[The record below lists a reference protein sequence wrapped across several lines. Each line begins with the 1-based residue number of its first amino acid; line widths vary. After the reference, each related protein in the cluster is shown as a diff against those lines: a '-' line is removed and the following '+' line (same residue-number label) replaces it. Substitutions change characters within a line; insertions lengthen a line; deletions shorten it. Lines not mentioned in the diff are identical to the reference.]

1 MSSATVN
8 PAYQK
13 FRDCRNFLLE
23 YRNDHDKAYRNF
35 RWPELTTFNW
45 ARDWFDIVAHDN
57 HRTALRVI
65 GPSSDI
71 SMSFNSLARRSD
83 QVAAWLHELGIRRKE
98 VVLVL
103 LDNRPELW
111 EVMMAVMKLGAVVL
125 PTYTTATTI
134 ELTERVLRAQVRHLI
149 VESSLTDL
157 IPYELGYSTM
167 ISIGDPV
174 DGWENYD
181 SSYKS
186 SDNLPDIAPTRADD
200 PLFYYFT
207 SGTTSR
213 PKLVCHT
220 QVSYPVGHLS
230 SMYWNGVQPGDV
242 HCNVAAPGWA
252 KHAWSSLFVPWN
264 AEATLIALAGG
275 ATPERVLEA
284 LERTQATTFCAPPS
298 MWRALVKYG
307 LDDRSIHLREATSA
321 GEVLPQE
328 VVSAVGA
335 IWGVT
340 VRNGYGQT
348 ETTAQLGVTSGSAAT
363 PTSLGRPLPG
373 YRIALCPPGSDEPAV
388 EGEVC
393 VDIAEPP
400 VGLMSGYP
408 DDPDATVAATG
419 SRYYRTGDL
428 AQWHDGELRYLGRI
442 DDVFKVADHRISPTE
457 LEGVLGAH
465 AAVSEAAIIPVPDGV
480 GGLKAKAYVVL
491 GSGWNGT
498 AATAFSI
505 FDHLQEQLPREKHV
519 GSIEFVDS
527 LSRTSSGKIRRA
539 ALQDSLDAAAVEFVP
554 AER

>member
-1 MSSATVN
+1 MNSAADS
-8 PAYQK
+8 PAHQK
-13 FRDCRNFLLE
+13 FRACRDFLLE
-23 YRNDHDKAYRNF
+23 HRSDHDEAYRNF

-65 GPSSDI
+65 GPASDV
-71 SMSFNSLARRSD
+71 SMSFDSLARGSD
-83 QVAAWLHELGIRRKE
+83 QVAAWLHELGIRRRD

-111 EVMMAVMKLGAVVL
+111 EVMLAVMKLGAVVL
-125 PTYTTATTI
+125 PTYTTATTP
-134 ELTERVLRAQVRHLI
+134 ELAERVLRAQARHLI

-157 IPYELGYSTM
+157 IPHGLGCSAM
-167 ISIGDPV
+167 ISVGPPT
-174 DGWENYD
+174 DGWESYD
-181 SSYKS
+181 NSHECSG
-186 SDNLPDIAPTRADD
+186 NLPDLAPTRADD

-264 AEATLIALAGG
+264 AEATLVALAG
-275 ATPERVLEA
+275 AASPDRVLEA

-298 MWRALVKYG
+298 MWRALVRNG
-307 LDDRSIHLREATSA
+307 LDCRNIRLREATSA
-321 GEVLPQE
+321 GEALPQE
-328 VVSAVGA
+328 VVSAVSTS
-335 IWGVT
+335 WGVT

-348 ETTAQLGVTSGSAAT
+348 ETTAQLGVTPGSVAA

-373 YRIALCPPGSDEPAV
+373 YRMALCPPGSDEPAL

-393 VDIAEPP
+393 VDLAEPP
-400 VGLMSGYP
+400 VGLMSGYL
-408 DDPDATVAATG
+408 DDPAATVATAG

-428 AQWHDGELRYLGRI
+428 AQWRAGELLYLGRI
-442 DDVFKVADHRISPTE
+442 DDVFKAADHRISPAE

-465 AAVSEAAIIPVPDGV
+465 AAVAEAAIVPAPDSA
-480 GGLKAKAYVVL
+480 GGLKVKAYVVL
-491 GSGWNGT
+491 DAGWNGT
-498 AATAFSI
+498 AATAVSV
-505 FDHLQEQLPREKHV
+505 FDHLQARLPREKHV
-519 GSIEFVDS
+519 GCIEFVDA
-527 LSRTSSGKIRRA
+527 LPRTSSGKIRRG
-539 ALQDSLDAAAVEFVP
+539 ALQDSLDAAGVEFVP
-554 AER
+554 PQR